1 MANPNPYDELKEAK
15 AAMERL
21 MQRFV
26 AAANT
31 VRAEEIDAMAMRVR
45 RAIVFAAQAAAIE
58 LRDSNGLDPREWDT
72 YQSHMV
78 DRAALARLFEIL
90 NVPYRGESDPEPSAE
105 AEARG
110 YAAIAGAVGDELDA
124 DPLAG
129 DPEVAAMVNAYLE
142 G

>member
-1 MANPNPYDELKEAK
+1 MANPNPYTELDDAK

-26 AAANT
+26 AANHP
-31 VRAEEIDAMAMRVR
+31 VKAEEIDAMAMRVR

-78 DRAALARLFEIL
+78 DRAALAHLFEIL
-90 NVPYRGESDPEPSAE
+90 DVPYRNDDNPTPDAE
-105 AEARG
+105 NRAYETLAQ
-110 YAAIAGAVGDELDA
+110 AVSDELDYAEPA
-124 DPLAG
+124 DP
-129 DPEVAAMVNAYLE
+129 DVVAMVNAYLE